1 MKKIFTLLCAAMMVA
16 GVEAEL
22 IFHESFDREIGTLCK
37 GKNTDMGS
45 NTTDWWS
52 YSGGTGSTPKFIQVA
67 EGTLS
72 YTGYVT
78 TGIGNKAYIWSSD
91 ADDFRKLDKAY
102 TSGKI
107 YFAAIVNV
115 AELRQGTTP
124 DYFLCFGDGG
134 AQNMYARLY
143 SRSVQDEG
151 GNFIGYR
158 LGIAKFTETNT
169 TAVRHTSEVL
179 EPNKDYLVVVEYE
192 FVDGEKNDKVNL
204 YVNPTK
210 TTVDPT
216 LECLQDSLNEGGT
229 QIGAISKADASK
241 IASVNLRQG
250 SNTPR
255 QVYVDEI
262 KVATSWSDLF
272 EEDGGQQEDDPV
284 INAASSVEFGNVTV
298 NEAAEKKL
306 TVRGSNLKGAV
317 SVVSSSEALVP
328 AVSSIGKVAAEA
340 GYELTLTLTASEVG
354 EGSANI
360 TLSAEGA
367 ESKVVSVSWNAVAPP
382 AEAEDIAALKELAPW
397 GDPVL
402 LKTQPIVIRVTEEG
416 AAVQDESGAIFVVDG
431 DGAYMSLKAGDKLQ
445 LGTIQRIED
454 EYGVEGYPSIYAGSI
469 SVISSDNTLVPFDV
483 TIAELEQ
490 YGPAFVKV
498 SGVSF
503 PEEAETFAAGNI
515 AISQSGA
522 SVNMYILAGNDII
535 GEAVPVSADVQGCV
549 RMFYG
554 LKLQISSS
562 ADVSNRVPKGGD
574 TPVYDNLLQ
583 NPSFEEHSC
592 SAMGCQF
599 DAWSMPLGSGS
610 ANSTDK
616 LDGEVA
622 LYMNPTAISAALDQ
636 GVLLDDATYATG
648 TQFELTINYKVLS
661 MPEGSSL
668 TLDCYWEAAAG
679 GDEAATKSHDA
690 DILQVPLENGS
701 GWVQKKVVTSKPVK
715 SSYFRVRVATPKSAK
730 VLFDDWSLY
739 EQGVA
744 PGEPFITV
752 TPVQVS
758 SVQTTLGNT
767 VNFQTIHIK
776 HGNVTSATTFY
787 IGGKDAGQFQQ
798 SASALPADQSELDLI
813 ITYAPTSAGTHE
825 ASLIFD
831 NVNHTTILPNLIS
844 LRGSCTDPSAKPE
857 ITVTPSV
864 LEDFEV
870 LAGNRQEKTL
880 TVSSVN
886 CTDFVYARVD
896 HIQGAAFTIDGTM
909 AGKNYDATV
918 TVAFAPQTAGTFQS
932 TVTFYTAGGDDV
944 VVNLNGV
951 GLAPTPETVDWQT
964 DFSWD
969 ESHPLAY
976 MFEPFDNAEHNKTLL
991 VDGWQNV
998 ANAEQRPWWGFD
1010 ESLTTPVRGEEKYAK
1025 ATAYKW
1031 GAGSTGDWSMWLVTP
1046 ALDYKNA
1053 ETKVFAFKVMGEY
1066 LSDEQEAALEIY
1078 YVDPAQP
1085 TDDLRFQD
1093 LTAAFSIPKTGDESG
1108 QWVSFNLDLEPFAA
1122 TVADVFHMAFKYV
1135 GPNGDAGAVTYYIDD
1150 VSWGKEQPMG
1160 IESIQSSDVSSQKIL
1175 RNGQLIILRGDL
1187 QFNVLGIRVK

>member
-16 GVEAEL
+16 GVEAKL
-22 IFHESFDREIGTLCK
+22 IFHESFDREVGTLSV
-37 GKNTDMGS
+37 GDYRDIAA
-45 NTTDWWS
+45 NTTDWWYTTS
-52 YSGGTGSTPKFIQVA
+52 NTTYIQVVQNNLIYAGYQSTAAGKAIELTGSNCNRDVRAFNPI
-67 EGTLS
+67 
-72 YTGYVT
+72 TG
-78 TGIGNKAYIWSSD
+78 GSAYFSVLINVGSVKQSTAKD
-91 ADDFRKLDKAY
+91 YIFCLLDNGQY
-102 TSGKI
+102 MS
-107 YFAAIVNV
+107 NS
-115 AELRQGTTP
+115 
-124 DYFLCFGDGG
+124 CFGQVKVTSNADKTK
-134 AQNMYARLY
+134 
-143 SRSVQDEG
+143 
-151 GNFIGYR
+151 FK
-158 LGIAKFTETNT
+158 LGISKSGESYYRWAGE
-169 TAVRHTSEVL
+169 EL
-179 EPNKDYLVVVEYE
+179 DPNKTYLIVVRYDFIEGDY
-192 FVDGEKNDKVNL
+192 NDVASL
-204 YVNPTK
+204 WINPTK
-210 TTVDPT
+210 NSESKPT
-216 LECLQDSLNEGGT
+216 LVCVGDSLNAQGT
-229 QIGAISKADASK
+229 SNLGSTSRADATSLNMMY
-241 IASVNLRQG
+241 IRP
-250 SNTPR
+250 NTSQPLNMI
-255 QVYVDEI
+255 VDEV

-272 EEDGGQQEDDPV
+272 EEGGGQQEDDPV

-328 AVSSIGKVAAEA
+328 AVSSIGKAAAEA
-340 GYELTLTLTASEVG
+340 GYELTLTLTATDEG
-354 EGSANI
+354 EGSATI
-360 TLSAEGA
+360 TLSSEGA
-367 ESKVVSVSWNAVAPP
+367 ESKEVSVSWNAVAAP
-382 AEAEDIAALKELAPW
+382 AETLTIAEAKLLEEKAEVALNDVVVVRRFQDGLAFS
-397 GDPVL
+397 
-402 LKTQPIVIRVTEEG
+402 
-416 AAVQDESGAIFVVDG
+416 VQDETGALNIADYFG
-431 DGAYMSLKAGDKLQ
+431 LGARWEEGDKISGL
-445 LGTIQRIED
+445 T
-454 EYGVEGYPSIYAGSI
+454 GVILP
-469 SVISSDNTLVPFDV
+469 
-483 TIAELEQ
+483 IAEGLDGFCTIYPQTGTVIDNEVAIEPFAVSLSEFTQ
-490 YGPAFVKV
+490 YGPALIKV
-498 SGVSF
+498 EGVTF
-503 PEEAETFAAGNI
+503 PEEPEQFAAGTI
-515 AISQSGA
+515 TISQNAA
-522 SVNMYILAGNDII
+522 SANMQIEAGCDII
-535 GEAVPVSADVQGCV
+535 GEDVPARADVTGVVCHPYFTDNILI
-549 RMFYG
+549 R
-554 LKLQISSS
+554 SS

-574 TPVYDNLLQ
+574 TPVYDNLLK
-583 NPSFEEHSC
+583 NPSFEEYGTSFLGTSFYEWNFTH
-592 SAMGCQF
+592 
-599 DAWSMPLGSGS
+599 MPS
-610 ANSTDK
+610 ANANKTDV
-616 LDGEVA
+616 LDGETSMMVN
-622 LYMNPTAISAALDQ
+622 LTSQNTATLDQ

-648 TQFELTINYKVLS
+648 TQFELTINYKVEAMS
-661 MPEGSSL
+661 EGKSL
-668 TLDCYWEAAAG
+668 MLDCYWEAAAG
-679 GDEAATKSHDA
+679 GDSEAAKAHEA
-690 DILQVPLENGS
+690 DILQVALDNGS

-715 SSYFRVRVATPKSAK
+715 SSYFRVRVLIPKGAK

-739 EQGVA
+739 EKGAA
-744 PGEPFITV
+744 PEEPFITV

-798 SASALPADQSELDLI
+798 SANELPADQSELDLI
-813 ITYAPTSAGTHE
+813 ITYAPASAGTHE

-886 CTDFVYARVD
+886 CTGFVYARVD

-918 TVAFAPQTAGTFQS
+918 TVTFAPQTAGSFQS

-964 DFSWD
+964 DFTWD

-991 VDGWQNV
+991 VNGWQNV
-998 ANAEQRPWWGFD
+998 ADAEQRPWWGFD
-1010 ESLTTPVRGEEKYAK
+1010 ESKTSPVRGEEKYAK
-1025 ATAYKW
+1025 ATAYKS
-1031 GAGSTGDWSMWLVTP
+1031 GVESTGDWSMWLVTP

-1066 LSDEQEAALEIY
+1066 LHDDQVAALEIY

-1093 LTAAFSIPKTGDESG
+1093 LTAAFSIPKTGDENG

-1135 GPNGDAGAVTYYIDD
+1135 GPNGMDGAVTYYIDD

-1160 IESIQSSDVSSQKIL
+1160 IESVQSSDVSSQKIL

-1187 QFNVLGIRVK
+1187 QFNVLGIRIY